1 MVKIFIF
8 FISFTYAQSID
19 VTFRYVE
26 TPSDNFL
33 RVFVP
38 GTMPT
43 GSNNDWGPNSNGFIS
58 PDAPSQM
65 IYNEATDSY
74 EKSYNLDVNEQY
86 LYKIHFHHNS
96 SGTNNSWIS
105 DPLNPEVT
113 DDEWNNSILNVT
125 DPLFF
130 QPARHMNENNYVDGF
145 SIGIF
150 SSSTVDSILYCIG
163 DDTLNGTSYYQEN
176 GIFHLPFKR
185 ISNRIK
191 RFHNEFEKLKI
202 TKKLERKKDLKTWKY
217 KPLYESKRI
226 ASIVKKRIIKES
238 L

>member
-1 MVKIFIF
+1 MIKIFIF
-8 FISFTYAQSID
+8 FVSFTYAQSID

-26 TPSDNFL
+26 IPSDNFL

-96 SGTNNSWIS
+96 SGTNNSWLS
-105 DPLNPEVT
+105 DP
-113 DDEWNNSILNVT
+113 
-125 DPLFF
+125 
-130 QPARHMNENNYVDGF
+130 
-145 SIGIF
+145 
-150 SSSTVDSILYCIG
+150 
-163 DDTLNGTSYYQEN
+163 
-176 GIFHLPFKR
+176 
-185 ISNRIK
+185 
-191 RFHNEFEKLKI
+191 
-202 TKKLERKKDLKTWKY
+202 
-217 KPLYESKRI
+217 
-226 ASIVKKRIIKES
+226 
-238 L
+238 